1 MRYLDLTLPTPAENL
16 ALDEALLDEAEAAPQ
31 PIQTLRFWE
40 PTRAT
45 VVVGRSSAIAREVH
59 VEACRRDGVPIL
71 RRASGGAAVAIGPGC
86 LMYAVVLSLRRRP
99 DLRVVSQAH
108 RFVLGTLA
116 GALKALAP
124 EVRCRGISDLA
135 LGEKKFSGNSLRLKR
150 ENLVYHGTI
159 LYDFSLEW
167 IDRYL
172 AMPPRE
178 PDYRNGRPHR
188 DFVANL
194 PVPAAAI
201 REAIRTAWAA
211 TDPCTDWP
219 RTRTEEIA
227 ADRYGVYR
235 SSE

>member
-31 PIQTLRFWE
+31 PIETLRFWE
-40 PTRAT
+40 PARGI
-45 VVVGRSSAIAREVH
+45 VVVGRSSTIASEVH
-59 VEACRRDGVPIL
+59 LEACRHDGIPIL
-71 RRASGGAAVAIGPGC
+71 RRASGGAAVVIGPGC
-86 LMYAVVLSLRRRP
+86 LMYALVLSLRIRP
-99 DLRVVSQAH
+99 ALRVVNQAH
-108 RFVLGTLA
+108 QFVLGTLA

-124 EVRCRGISDLA
+124 EVRCRGMSDLV

-159 LYDFSLEW
+159 LYDFPLEW

-188 DFVANL
+188 EFVANL
-194 PVPAAAI
+194 PVSSPAI
-201 REAIRTAWAA
+201 REAIRAPWAPA
-211 TDPCTDWP
+211 DPCTEWP

-227 ADRYGVYR
+227 AERYAM
-235 SSE
+235 